1 MQMFDRTSGAL
12 KWAVD
17 TDGYEIVH
25 EDNSAEDV
33 PTQLEANFYRPAL
46 QEAAY
51 MRRGV
56 IRRKGGELRNYEPM
70 TEAPGIARR
79 LVDMYAIDP
88 HSQRPSDEE
97 ILDFVGR
104 YGLLAETDAMAV
116 RDLIY
121 MAKYLHLFAQA
132 IDSGKKQLAR
142 EVFNERVMPRMTVRL
157 VGSKSGRLTA
167 NWNLEVAP
175 TSLFGV
181 AWLQMAQELTQ
192 GKKLKKCDAPDCLE
206 WFPDRSNKR
215 FCDNRCKMAYHK
227 YRTR

>member
-1 MQMFDRTSGAL
+1 MQIFDKTSGAL

-25 EDNSAEDV
+25 EDNSAENV
-33 PTQLEANFYRPAL
+33 PTQLEANFYRPDK

-51 MRRGV
+51 VRRGV
-56 IRRKGGELRNYEPM
+56 VRRKGGELRKYEPM

-79 LVDMYAIDP
+79 LAEMYVTEP
-88 HSQRPSDEE
+88 LSQRPSDEE
-97 ILDFVGR
+97 ILDFVGS
-104 YGLLAETDAMAV
+104 YGLLVEADAMAV

-121 MAKYLHLFAQA
+121 TAKYLQLFAQA
-132 IDSGKKQLAR
+132 IDGGKKRLAR

-157 VGSKSGRLTA
+157 VGSKSGRPTA

-175 TSLFGV
+175 TTLFGV

-215 FCDNRCKMAYHK
+215 FCKNRCKMAYHK
-227 YRTR
+227 NRSK